1 MSFVEVG
8 VVGFVTDE
16 SDTAEIIDVSVVALA
31 SLPVGHAWRADGL
44 NDARVAALA
53 ARYAHLPPVLVRRHD
68 LLVVDG
74 AHTVAAARRLGM
86 QVAHVQWFEGTWAEA
101 TEAFV
106 RRNSVVDALCLTA
119 DDRRALIHSTL
130 RTEPTWSDRRIAQ
143 VCGVSPK
150 MIARGRAGA
159 TSLEPIHGAE
169 KRLGRDGRARPV
181 RAGAMR
187 SSILQ
192 KLEQHPDA
200 SLRTIASAL
209 GVSPETVR
217 SVRRER
223 QGCSEPTARVGSR
236 QFGALVDEV
245 LARPRPEL
253 PAPWRGDSAF
263 SSTTEG
269 ETFVAWFESSNVVDH
284 PSRIDEVP
292 LSRIYEIADEAR
304 RRAAFWSA
312 FADSVEGRARRRR

>member
-1 MSFVEVG
+1 M
-8 VVGFVTDE
+8 VT
-16 SDTAEIIDVSVVALA
+16 LA
-31 SLPVGHAWRADGL
+31 SLPVGHAWRAEGL

-53 ARYAHLPPVLVRRHD
+53 ARYSRLPPVLVRRQD
-68 LLVVDG
+68 MLVVDG

-86 QVAHVQWFEGTWAEA
+86 QVAHVQWFDGQWAQA
-101 TEAFV
+101 AEAFV
-106 RRNSVVDALCLTA
+106 LRNSSEHALPLTT
-119 DDRRALIHSTL
+119 DDRRGLIHSAL
-130 RTEPTWSDRRIAQ
+130 RAEPTWSDRRIAQ

-150 MIARGRAGA
+150 MIARVRAGA
-159 TSLEPIHGAE
+159 TSPEPIHGAE
-169 KRLGRDGRARPV
+169 KRVGRDGRARPV

-192 KLEQHPDA
+192 MLEQQPDA

-223 QGCSEPTARVGSR
+223 EVCSESPARVVSR
-236 QFGALVDEV
+236 QFGALVDEF
-245 LARPRPEL
+245 LARPRRES

-269 ETFVAWFESSNVVDH
+269 ETFVAWFESTHVVDH